1 MNVSRPTHARNIVHS
16 LAGQVAPG
24 LAALV
29 AMPLLLQGYGA
40 DRLGILHLTW
50 IMAGYFSL
58 LDIGIGRALTH
69 AVAAA
74 LARRHVEGEGPVVL
88 AGYVLLGAIG
98 VAGGL
103 VLFFSADWLAWSL
116 FTMGDALRSEAA
128 SAFRLLA
135 PAIPFVTLASAGRGV
150 LEGQQRFDL
159 VNAIRVPTG
168 ILMFAA
174 PVAVLPFSESVL
186 PAVVATVTVRAIT
199 AAGYLWLGW
208 RQLSGPRSFGT
219 WPRQAMGE
227 LVSFG
232 AWMAAANLTGT
243 LTYIADRIALGSL
256 VSLAAVTY
264 YATPMEVISRLTVV
278 ATALMAVMFPAFSA
292 EHATL
297 GARLGALYGKAVGVT
312 LLFLFPPVLVIVAFT
327 PELLTWWLGA
337 EFAQVG
343 VVTTRLIAAGTLA
356 NALAQP
362 PFGLLQA
369 TGRARATAFLAA
381 IELPAYVCAL
391 WFLTLAWGVEGVAL
405 AWAARMTVDA
415 IGHYWLARTAV
426 PVASGGLRA
435 FARACAVSA
444 AVLLAVTAFDGLGAR
459 VAVSAGGAAVF
470 LAAISRTVDIGEF
483 VGRARAAFSR

>member
-1 MNVSRPTHARNIVHS
+1 MGISRPILARNIVHS

-69 AVAAA
+69 AVAAT

-103 VLFFSADWLAWSL
+103 VLFFSAQWLASSL
-116 FTMGDALRSEAA
+116 FAIGDALRAEAA

-135 PAIPFVTLASAGRGV
+135 LAIPFVTLASAGRGT

-159 VNAIRVPTG
+159 VNAVRVPTG

-174 PVAVLPFSESVL
+174 PVAVLPFSKSVL
-186 PAVVATVTVRAIT
+186 PAVVATVTLRAIT

-208 RQLSGPRSFGT
+208 RQLSASRSFWT
-219 WPRQAMGE
+219 WPRQAMGG
-227 LVSFG
+227 LVSSG
-232 AWMAAANLTGT
+232 IWMAAANLTGT
-243 LTYIADRIALGSL
+243 LTQYADRIALGSL
-256 VSLAAVTY
+256 ESLAAVTY

-278 ATALMAVMFPAFSA
+278 ATAVMAVMFPAFSA
-292 EHATL
+292 EHATVRT
-297 GARLGALYGKAVGVT
+297 RLGPLYGKAVSVT
-312 LLFLFPPVLVIVAFT
+312 LLFLFPPVLAIVAFA

-337 EFAQVG
+337 EFAATA
-343 VVTTRLIAAGTLA
+343 VVTTRLVAAGTLA

-381 IELPAYVCAL
+381 IESPAYVCAL
-391 WFLTLAWGVEGVAL
+391 WFLTRAWGVEGVAL
-405 AWAARMTVDA
+405 AWAGRMTTDA
-415 IGHYWLARTAV
+415 IAHYWLASTAV
-426 PVASGGLRA
+426 ANPSFSLRAFCARLRGERSGAARRGGLRGTWCPCHCK
-435 FARACAVSA
+435 RRGRSGVPRHHVSE
-444 AVLLAVTAFDGLGAR
+444 R
-459 VAVSAGGAAVF
+459 
-470 LAAISRTVDIGEF
+470 
-483 VGRARAAFSR
+483 

>member
-1 MNVSRPTHARNIVHS
+1 VKVSRPTLARNFVHS
-16 LAGQVAPG
+16 LAGQMAPA

-29 AMPLLLQGYGA
+29 AMPLLLQGYGV
-40 DRLGILHLTW
+40 DRLGILHFTW
-50 IMAGYFSL
+50 IIAGYFSL

-88 AGYVLLGAIG
+88 AGYLLLGAIG

-103 VLFFSADWLAWSL
+103 VLFFSAHWLAWSL
-116 FTMGDALRSEAA
+116 FTMSDARRPEAA

-135 PAIPFVTLASAGRGV
+135 LAIPFVTLAAGGRGV

-174 PVAVLPFSESVL
+174 PVAMLAFSESVL
-186 PAVVATVTVRAIT
+186 PAVVATVAVRAIT

-208 RQLSGPRSFGT
+208 RQLSGRTSFRT
-219 WPRQAMGE
+219 WPQQAMGE

-243 LTYIADRIALGSL
+243 LTQYADRIVLGSL

-292 EHATL
+292 EHATV
-297 GARLGALYGKAVGVT
+297 GTRLASLYGKTVNVT
-312 LLFLFPPVLVIVAFT
+312 LLFLFPPVLVIVAFA

-337 EFAQVG
+337 EFAQAS
-343 VVTTRLIAAGTLA
+343 VVTTRLVAAGTLA
-356 NALAQP
+356 NALAQA

-369 TGRARATAFLAA
+369 TGRARVTAFLAA
-381 IELPAYVCAL
+381 IELPAYVAAL
-391 WFLTLAWGVEGVAL
+391 WFLTRAWGVEGVAL
-405 AWAARMTVDA
+405 AWAGRMTIDA
-415 IGHYWLARTAV
+415 VAHYYLAGATV
-426 PVASGGLRA
+426 TDGSTLKA
-435 FARACAVSA
+435 FARACGVSA
-444 AVLLAVTAFDGLGAR
+444 AVLVAAAYFHGLGAR
-459 VAVSAGGAAVF
+459 LVVSAAGSVVFAAMM
-470 LAAISRTVDIGEF
+470 LRTVNIGEF
-483 VGRARAAFSR
+483 VGRARAMFSR